1 MCFGILVLISK
12 ENSNASEVVQD
23 FPCISLSATLALGAS
38 ERLRLQDC
46 TCFVFELEFLAGNA
60 PSRQF
65 SCWVKPAIPFGFVEH
80 IAKSMFAHPGSGTCE
95 G

>member
-1 MCFGILVLISK
+1 MLWNSGSYLKVKFQCFRSSPGFPLYLSVCNFGSWSLR
-12 ENSNASEVVQD
+12 EAEV
-23 FPCISLSATLALGAS
+23 
-38 ERLRLQDC
+38 EDC

-80 IAKSMFAHPGSGTCE
+80 IAKSMFAHPGSCE